1 MQLFK
6 FLISLFVLIYAFQAE
21 ALMTEVGLSYGYSKK
36 TFNATNFYQQ
46 DFKSA
51 SLSLYF
57 YEKFAL
63 ELSYTDSFYEGQESD
78 TTSTRT
84 VQQSSKISDGSLVYM
99 LLGRQ
104 SAIQPY
110 IKGGAAYTK
119 KDEIIKYVNASGI
132 AIPESAGWAPSYGA
146 GLKIALTE
154 RFSLKFSYDVWQTPL
169 SDGTNS
175 DDSSFRAGL
184 SWYL

>member
-1 MQLFK
+1 M
-6 FLISLFVLIYAFQAE
+6 
-21 ALMTEVGLSYGYSKK
+21 LMTK
-36 TFNATNFYQQ
+36 
-46 DFKSA
+46 
-51 SLSLYF
+51 
-57 YEKFAL
+57 
-63 ELSYTDSFYEGQESD
+63 
-78 TTSTRT
+78 
-84 VQQSSKISDGSLVYM
+84 
-99 LLGRQ
+99 Q

-110 IKGGAAYTK
+110 IKAGGAYIK
-119 KDEIIKYVNASGI
+119 KNEIMKYLNASAI